1 MRWHRFGYPERAS
14 ALVFVS
20 IVGLGCGG
28 GDNSDQRQLPQGVV
42 AGQSGAS
49 TVPVPGGAG
58 RSGSGAPGMQELMP
72 GLGTMTMTP
81 PPGAATAG
89 AGPGARGAAGAAG
102 QATMVGG
109 AGRVAASGGGGGMS
123 AAAGVGGSAPSG
135 GAGAAGAAGAAG
147 GGAPLDMMDPTSVC
161 AGGKVGMGSDEA
173 MTRGMGGGRNL
184 AVIMYNATPPNT
196 VSRFVTTLL
205 VPKQPATKSTLFI
218 WPGLQHS
225 GGMDPGRV
233 GNGVLQPVLTWG
245 PSCSPKAPSSAQ
257 SYSSWWI
264 SSMYV
269 NISSAAAGPG
279 GCAGGDSMDVA
290 VGDRLFIDFSVKGK
304 DWTQTVTNLASMKK
318 VDFTIDLKGQ
328 DQNWV
333 IWDIEVPS
341 SSRPAEDTIFEKSVL
356 TFTQPVTSCQPSSA
370 AEVDFFS
377 PPVLSTDGLHCCYDK
392 LILKQMR

>member
-1 MRWHRFGYPERAS
+1 M
-14 ALVFVS
+14 
-20 IVGLGCGG
+20 
-28 GDNSDQRQLPQGVV
+28 DSD
-42 AGQSGAS
+42 A
-49 TVPVPGGAG
+49 
-58 RSGSGAPGMQELMP
+58 
-72 GLGTMTMTP
+72 
-81 PPGAATAG
+81 
-89 AGPGARGAAGAAG
+89 
-102 QATMVGG
+102 
-109 AGRVAASGGGGGMS
+109 
-123 AAAGVGGSAPSG
+123 
-135 GAGAAGAAGAAG
+135 
-147 GGAPLDMMDPTSVC
+147 
-161 AGGKVGMGSDEA
+161 A

-196 VSRFVTTLL
+196 VSRFVTTLV
-205 VPKQPATKSTLFI
+205 VPKQPAMKSTLFI

-245 PSCSPKAPSSAQ
+245 PSCSPKASSSAQ

-269 NISSAAAGPG
+269 NISTAAAGPG

-290 VGDRLFIDFSVKGK
+290 VGDKLFIDFSVKGK
-304 DWTQTVTNLASMKK
+304 EWTQTVTNLANMKK

-377 PPVLSTDGLHCCYDK
+377 APVLSTDGLNCCYEK